1 MIINSLEPL
10 SVVLAN
16 LYLVMLLQVG
26 MNWAD
31 VDCATHSNVYQL
43 VFILTL
49 VLRLFIQ
56 EAYNNR
62 IIAKRTYTILML
74 LSSGA
79 ILTGLTAYQSY
90 VLASNWS
97 AFSYDPQTKV
107 GDLGCYQN
115 RIVFVAELVVGLL
128 TVGKDIGCVI
138 WGKEEAEEAI

>member
-1 MIINSLEPL
+1 MINSLEPL
-10 SVVLAN
+10 TVVLAN

-26 MNWAD
+26 LNWAE
-31 VDCATHSNVYQL
+31 VDCATHSNLYQL

-62 IIAKRTYTILML
+62 ILAKRTHTILML

-79 ILTGLTAYQSY
+79 VLTGLTAYQTY

-107 GDLGCYQN
+107 GNLACYQN
-115 RIVFVAELVVGLL
+115 RIVFVTELVVGLL
-128 TVGKDIGCVI
+128 TVCKDIGCVI
-138 WGKEEAEEAI
+138 WTKEDAEEAI